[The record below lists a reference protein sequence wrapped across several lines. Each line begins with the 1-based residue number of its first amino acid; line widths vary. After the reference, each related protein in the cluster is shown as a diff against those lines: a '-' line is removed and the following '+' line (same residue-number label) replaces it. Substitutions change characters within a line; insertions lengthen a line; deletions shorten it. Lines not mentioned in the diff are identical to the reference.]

1 MDVKLQKYVSDC
13 GLMSRR
19 AAEKEIAGGNFEING
34 VTANIGARVDPDKDA
49 VTYKGRPLNPSG
61 ERKIYIM
68 LNKPRGVVTTMNDE
82 KGRRNVADTVSEIGR
97 RVYPVGRLD
106 LNSEGLILMTND
118 GEFANAVAHP
128 SGNIKKVYRVTVRG
142 KAENPQLDRIRVLR
156 ELEGERIAPVEVEV
170 KRRDENTS
178 ELEFILSEGKNREI
192 RRICESVGL
201 YVKKLKRISLGPL
214 RIGDLKPGE
223 YRELTKTELAA
234 IKKAAGIK

>member
-19 AAEKEIAGGNFEING
+19 AAEKEIAEGNFEING
-34 VTANIGARVDPDKDA
+34 VAANIGARVDPEKDA
-49 VTYKGRPLNPSG
+49 VTYKGHPLNPSG

-82 KGRRNVADTVSEIGR
+82 KGRRNVADKVSEIGR

-142 KAENPQLDRIRVLR
+142 KAENQQLDRIRALR

-234 IKKAAGIK
+234 IKKAAGMK